1 MSESKNEPNPSA
13 NSHITE
19 LAAKVK
25 TEPNLF
31 SDFEKRFILE
41 NAARVET
48 FGEGTNFSIR
58 QAELADKIHA
68 EKIRGEKPAP
78 VEKLP
83 NAVASEQL
91 KKLAPM
97 VAVDVDGKF
106 SDFEK
111 ELILNAHEFSKKLGD
126 EMTFSVKQADVID
139 KIYRQKVLGE
149 KVEKSKSKPSK

>member
-1 MSESKNEPNPSA
+1 MSETKHEPNPTA
-13 NSHITE
+13 NTHITE
-19 LAAKVK
+19 LAERLKSD
-25 TEPNLF
+25 PSIF
-31 SDFEKRFILE
+31 SDFEKKFILE
-41 NAARVET
+41 NAARIES

-58 QAELADKIHA
+58 QAGLADKIHT

-83 NAVASEQL
+83 NAVAAEQL

-97 VAVDVDGKF
+97 VAVDADGKF

-111 ELILNAHEFSKKLGD
+111 SLILKSHEFSKKLGD
-126 EMTFSVKQADVID
+126 QMTFSVKQADAID

-149 KVEKSKSKPSK
+149 KVEKSKSKPSN